1 MASSDI
7 MDLFRAAVRE
17 DSEAVDRLS
26 EQIGERNWPAV
37 AGRIAAV
44 FGLAVNRRFSP
55 DSDVRDIA
63 SFVAEARTELAEGD
77 DIPPLESEALVR
89 AALGESELA
98 ENIPQDVA
106 VPAQIVLAVKILRDE
121 HLSGGEVDKLLAEA
135 DALAERWGA

>member
-26 EQIGERNWPAV
+26 EQIGEHNWPAV

-44 FGLAVNRRFSP
+44 FGLTVHRRFKP
-55 DSDVRDIA
+55 DGDVRDIA
-63 SFVAEARTELAEGD
+63 RFVAEARAELAEGD
-77 DIPPLESEALVR
+77 DIPVLESEALIR
-89 AALGESELA
+89 AALGEAQLA
-98 ENIPQDVA
+98 ESIPQDVA

-121 HLSGGEVDKLLAEA
+121 HLSGGEVEKVLAEA